1 MYTILR
7 FIAFVKCTFLLIILS
22 NISIFIL
29 FSFSS
34 TSMKSL
40 KILYNFIDN
49 NINIASNDVKGLL
62 YWCWIKNISVKKYFD
77 CWSLSMSDFR
87 VTFTTCYLRIS
98 NHFFLKRRKQVI
110 SWNCFLWKGFQTLFK
125 MIWPLLVLFLF
136 LYWTQLVNR
145 LLALFCSFFI
155 LMHIIA
161 VWLIQ

>member
-1 MYTILR
+1 MCTILR

-62 YWCWIKNISVKKYFD
+62 YWCWIKKYFSQKVF
-77 CWSLSMSDFR
+77 WLLIPFNVWLSCHFYNLLFAYFKS
-87 VTFTTCYLRIS
+87 
-98 NHFFLKRRKQVI
+98 FFLKDASKSFPGTAFCEKVSRH
-110 SWNCFLWKGFQTLFK
+110 FLKWFGL
-125 MIWPLLVLFLF
+125 
-136 LYWTQLVNR
+136 
-145 LLALFCSFFI
+145 C
-155 LMHIIA
+155 
-161 VWLIQ
+161 